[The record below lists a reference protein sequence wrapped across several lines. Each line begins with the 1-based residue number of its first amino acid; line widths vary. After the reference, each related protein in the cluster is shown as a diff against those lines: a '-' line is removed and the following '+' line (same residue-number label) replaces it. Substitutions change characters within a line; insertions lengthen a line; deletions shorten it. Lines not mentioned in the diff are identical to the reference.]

1 MNKEAKMINHAVK
14 KVLLPLESA
23 KGFNIVGTD
32 KGTIDE

>member
-1 MNKEAKMINHAVK
+1 MIQNAVK
-14 KVLLPLESA
+14 KVLLPLDSS